1 MDRCFTPKRV
11 SWFPDLNT
19 LQSLNSSRIEVF
31 HTKNRN
37 ILVKVTNRK
46 GVLVALGTESV
57 MSSLFTVHIM
67 LYINKYFHMKEGES
81 EQEREVR
88 E

>member
-67 LYINKYFHMKEGES
+67 LYINKEYFHIRREGDS
-81 EQEREVR
+81 KQERE
-88 E
+88 